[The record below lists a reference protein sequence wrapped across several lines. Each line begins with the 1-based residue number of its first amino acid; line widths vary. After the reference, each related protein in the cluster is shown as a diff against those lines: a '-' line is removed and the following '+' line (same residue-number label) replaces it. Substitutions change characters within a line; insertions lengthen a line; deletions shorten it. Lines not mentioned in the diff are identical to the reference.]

1 MKTINMNNTNKK
13 NPAADAYYAEFLR
26 TINLTNGD
34 ELDNLEILSSWPVE
48 LVMNY
53 YNECASLPERERRSP
68 WQVVLDSYC
77 EKVLQGK
84 VHEVF
89 YNITDQMPPVAVIA
103 TKRMKN
109 GEIDPRTI
117 HTIVHFT
124 PREIMGYD
132 IDNLNAYGK
141 IIEDTYGKLPR
152 LVMIGNELTDNAMK
166 AFSRNGRDVSV
177 IVHSYKKKN

>member
-1 MKTINMNNTNKK
+1 MKTANMNNTNTK
-13 NPAADAYYAEFLR
+13 NNKNAMYEEFLN

-53 YNECASLPERERRSP
+53 YQECASLPKAKRRSP

-77 EKVLQGK
+77 EKVLRGK

-89 YNITDQMPPVAVIA
+89 YSITDQMAPVAVIA

-132 IDNLNAYGK
+132 IDALNEYGK

-152 LVMIGNELTDNAMK
+152 LVMIGNELTDNAMQ
-166 AFSRNGRDVSV
+166 AFNRNGRDVSV
-177 IVHSYKKKN
+177 IVHSYKNKN